1 MIYINLLIIF
11 LLIITIHEFGHYFSA
26 RLFNAKVTDFSI
38 GFGKPLFQFID
49 KNKTRWIVAIIP
61 LGGYVKIKGL
71 DTIFQKEKKDEYES
85 GTFQSLSLI
94 KKIVILLSGSF
105 FNIISAWICLFCF
118 MFFIG
123 ISEYS
128 PKVGK
133 VMNNSSASKNDIRE
147 GDIIMSINSKDI
159 NNFLEIPKAIGGN
172 EFIKIKISR
181 KNKII
186 DKSFYLDFNED
197 TQRHIIGIMSTEEIT
212 VQKYNFSDSII
223 NSILFIPNY
232 YKSSILFLKNSIKKN
247 TIANELSGP
256 IGLVK
261 NADKLMLDQIKGIL
275 FLFILISLFVGM
287 FNLFPI
293 PLLDG
298 GHIVYFIVRS
308 IFSDSLPIFITKI
321 YLTIGISII
330 SILFI
335 LITFNDIFYK

>member
-1 MIYINLLIIF
+1 M
-11 LLIITIHEFGHYFSA
+11 
-26 RLFNAKVTDFSI
+26 K
-38 GFGKPLFQFID
+38 FID
-49 KNKTRWIVAIIP
+49 KNKTRWMVAIIP

-159 NNFLEIPKAIGGN
+159 NNFLEIPNAIGSN
-172 EFIKIKISR
+172 EFIKMKISR

-197 TQRHIIGIMSTEEIT
+197 TQRHIIGIMSTEEMT
-212 VQKYNFSDSII
+212 VQKYNFIDSFI

-232 YKSSILFLKNSIKKN
+232 YKSSILFLKNSIKK
-247 TIANELSGP
+247 I
-256 IGLVK
+256 
-261 NADKLMLDQIKGIL
+261 Q
-275 FLFILISLFVGM
+275 
-287 FNLFPI
+287 
-293 PLLDG
+293 
-298 GHIVYFIVRS
+298 
-308 IFSDSLPIFITKI
+308 
-321 YLTIGISII
+321 
-330 SILFI
+330 
-335 LITFNDIFYK
+335 

>member
-1 MIYINLLIIF
+1 
-11 LLIITIHEFGHYFSA
+11 
-26 RLFNAKVTDFSI
+26 
-38 GFGKPLFQFID
+38 
-49 KNKTRWIVAIIP
+49 
-61 LGGYVKIKGL
+61 
-71 DTIFQKEKKDEYES
+71 
-85 GTFQSLSLI
+85 
-94 KKIVILLSGSF
+94 
-105 FNIISAWICLFCF
+105 

-159 NNFLEIPKAIGGN
+159 NNFLEISNAIGGN
-172 EFIKIKISR
+172 DFIKMKISR

-197 TQRHIIGIMSTEEIT
+197 TQRHIIGIMSTEEMT
-212 VQKYNFSDSII
+212 VQKYNFADSFI

-247 TIANELSGP
+247 KIANELSGP

-308 IFSDSLPIFITKI
+308 IFSDSLPTFITKI